1 MQYINWKPVTPKCV
15 TAELCFCST
24 KLSKKS
30 ECSFFPRHSQ
40 TNFIMEKLSLYYCY
54 LVLSIN
60 YIDTYSQSYHS
71 YHSHQVNNHPYHYIQ
86 PDSNNFLSNYIGNQ
100 RLLVHINKKYLGNSS
115 DCKLVSRSTNQL
127 DYQMNTV
134 KS

>member
-1 MQYINWKPVTPKCV
+1 MRNSRTLLLQYEVVEEVWVLV
-15 TAELCFCST
+15 
-24 KLSKKS
+24 
-30 ECSFFPRHSQ
+30 FPRHSQ

-86 PDSNNFLSNYIGNQ
+86 PDSNNFLSNYIG
-100 RLLVHINKKYLGNSS
+100 
-115 DCKLVSRSTNQL
+115 
-127 DYQMNTV
+127 
-134 KS
+134 KSEAFGTYIK